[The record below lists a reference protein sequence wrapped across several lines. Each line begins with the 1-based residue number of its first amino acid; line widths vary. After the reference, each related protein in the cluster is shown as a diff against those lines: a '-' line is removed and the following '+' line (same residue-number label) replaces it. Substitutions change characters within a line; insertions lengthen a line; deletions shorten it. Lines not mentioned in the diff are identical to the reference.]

1 MSNIPY
7 TTAKSDFLKVSPV
20 DEEYRGDLVDFT
32 ATDFATLRESLIDY
46 VKAVYPNDYNNFEE
60 SDLGMMFIEL
70 VAYMGSVMSYKSDM
84 LAHESFIKTAKDRV
98 NVRKLLEL
106 IGIRLRGPVAGAGG
120 ATVTLDTAGDYVIEP
135 ANRVITVTSPDDG
148 QPVTYTLYT
157 VTNGLIDDPNS
168 DSTIALE
175 SADADAPGVWS
186 NLALLEG
193 SFARETGPFNEVD
206 NVKEVGLTEGPVI
219 ESSVQVFV
227 NSDDT
232 TASGAYVE
240 VDSLYAASST
250 DQRIFSIKYDDDYR
264 ATVIFGD
271 GTNGVIPPNSSD
283 YVITYRVGG
292 GTRGNVPRSYIN
304 STVRTTTPGKNAQ
317 VENTQAITGGAEAE
331 TVDKAKKYGPLNFRT
346 QDRLVSLDDYKSF
359 AARFVG
365 PTGSSAKATASARKS
380 YSSANIVDLFI
391 LEKASTNQLQKASIA
406 FKNAFL
412 QAVEGKKMLTDE
424 IVLVDGLIRTVD
436 LVVTISVSDKFKP
449 NEGEIIRKASTEV
462 SNFFN
467 VDNREFGERLLLAD
481 INRAVFDNVDEVRIC
496 RVDNLDNDIRL
507 EFNEIL
513 QLNNLVINIE
523 YV

>member
-32 ATDFATLRESLIDY
+32 ATDFATLREALIDY

-120 ATVTLDTAGDYVIEP
+120 ARATVDTPADYTIP
-135 ANRVITVTSPDDG
+135 PQNRVITVTSPDDG

-157 VTNGLIDDPNS
+157 ITNGLLDDPKS
-168 DSTIALE
+168 DSSISLE
-175 SADADAPGVWS
+175 NADADTPGVWT

-193 SFARETGPFNEVD
+193 SFAREAGPFNEVD
-206 NVKEVGLTEGPVI
+206 NVKEIGLTEGPVI
-219 ESSVQVFV
+219 EGSVQVFI

-232 TASGAYVE
+232 TTSGVYVE
-240 VDSLYAASST
+240 VESLYAASST
-250 DQRIFSIKYDDDYR
+250 DQKIFSIRYDDDYR

-283 YVITYRVGG
+283 YVVTYRVGG
-292 GTRGNVPRSYIN
+292 GSRGNVPRSYIN
-304 STVRTTTPGKNAQ
+304 TSTRATGGKQ
-317 VENTQAITGGAEAE
+317 IQIENIQSITGGAEAE

-412 QAVEGKKMLTDE
+412 EAVEGKKMLTDE
-424 IVLVDGLIRTVD
+424 IVLVDGLIRTLD

-449 NEGEIIRKASTEV
+449 KEGEIIRKASTEV

-467 VDNREFGERLLLAD
+467 VDNREFGERVLLAD
-481 INRAVFDNVDEVRIC
+481 INRAVFDNVDEVRVC